1 MQKYFYGGMTIK
13 LLKTSSILLLFL
25 FVAPSVAQDIPP
37 FLTQIRNLNPQQ
49 QSNYVIEAR
58 KRGYSLLQL
67 ERLAKA
73 QGATIQDLSLLR
85 NAWAENLQS
94 SENQEEELNMQN
106 QEPLAFGNDKDMFM
120 FGQAEEE
127 SDIFGSAFFAN
138 QNITETPQFYV
149 ATPAGY
155 RLGPTD
161 EISIDVW
168 GASENRYEVTLS
180 RQGVVRIDRL
190 KPMYLSGLTI
200 AAAERKIRNEF
211 ASIYTGLSPDAPNE
225 SKVYLDVNLQK
236 ARSVVVN
243 ITGSVEAPGTYTIS
257 GFSSVLNALYA
268 AGGPSESGS
277 YRDISI
283 MRNGKL
289 THTIDL
295 YDYFVKGTYPSF
307 FLNDQ
312 DVIVVSPHHNRITVD
327 GGFKMTG
334 RFETLQNET
343 VEDLLSYVGGFSSE
357 AYKKAV
363 YVDRVLE
370 LERQIIKVEQTSYN
384 STTLTDGDFVEAK
397 SVSDKYLNK
406 VSVSGEVYLPGNYPL
421 NESPTLSALLKSS
434 NGLTPDAYPESAIL
448 YRSKQGYFNEIK
460 TIDLLEI
467 ASKTQ
472 EIKLQPNDSL
482 VVISMENIKAERTV
496 DIQGLVNEPG
506 EYPFYEGMTARD
518 LVLIANGFDDRAN
531 TDQIEL
537 YTNVTDTD
545 QNRRIKSR
553 GFSFD
558 ESKEVELNPSDLMVV
573 RVNPGFQPTTFV
585 TLKGQV
591 SRPGTYPIIN
601 ENYTLYDLYF
611 DAGEALSGA
620 NLRGVSIERKI
631 SNQTKSN
638 IEETE
643 DSLNVLFLEEDD
655 KEIKIGVNFE
665 KILSSKG
672 NYTGNLLLNP
682 NDVIFFPKKDSTVS
696 VLGAVQRETAMP
708 YADGISFKEAVIK
721 SGGPTQSANYKNAYV
736 VYQNGDVKGTNR
748 FLFFNIR
755 PKIEPGSVIVV
766 PIKQE
771 KRAMSVQ
778 EVIGMTSALAS
789 LTLLIST
796 LTGN

>member
-25 FVAPSVAQDIPP
+25 FVAPSVAQDTPL

-85 NAWAENLQS
+85 NAWKENQQS

-106 QEPLAFGNDKDMFM
+106 QEPLAFGNDKDMF
-120 FGQAEEE
+120 GQADEE

-370 LERQIIKVEQTSYN
+370 LERQIIKVEQISYS

-421 NESPTLSALLKSS
+421 NESPTLSALLKSC

-537 YTNVTDTD
+537 YTNVTDMD
-545 QNRRIKSR
+545 QNRRINAR

-585 TLKGQV
+585 KLKGEV

-643 DSLNVLFLEEDD
+643 DSLNVLFVEEDD

-682 NDVIFFPKKDSTVS
+682 KDVIFFPKKDSTVS

-708 YADGISFKEAVIK
+708 YADGISFREAVIK
-721 SGGPTQSANYKNAYV
+721 SGGPAQSANYKNAYV

-755 PKIEPGSVIVV
+755 PKLEPGAVVVV

>member
-1 MQKYFYGGMTIK
+1 MQKDFYGGMIIRLMT
-13 LLKTSSILLLFL
+13 TSSVLLFL
-25 FVAPSVAQDIPP
+25 LIVAPSVAQDTPP
-37 FLTQIRNLNPQQ
+37 FLTQIRNSTPKQQ
-49 QSNYVIEAR
+49 ASYVIEAR
-58 KRGYSLLQL
+58 KRGYSLVQL
-67 ERLAKA
+67 EGLAKA
-73 QGATIQDLSLLR
+73 QGATLQDLSLLR
-85 NAWAENLQS
+85 NAWAGNQQS
-94 SENQEEELNMQN
+94 SENQGLGIEMQN
-106 QEPLAFGNDKDMFM
+106 QDSLGFGNDTEMFM
-120 FGQAEEE
+120 FGEEKEE

-138 QNITETPQFYV
+138 QKITETPQFYV

-161 EISIDVW
+161 EITIDVW

-211 ASIYTGLSPDAPNE
+211 SSIYTGLSPDASNE

-236 ARSVVVN
+236 ARSIVVN

-283 MRNGKL
+283 IRNGKL
-289 THTIDL
+289 AHTIDL
-295 YDYFVKGTYPSF
+295 YDYFVKGTFPSF

-312 DVIVVSPHHNRITVD
+312 DVIVVSPHHNRIKVD
-327 GGFKMTG
+327 GAFKTTG
-334 RFETLQNET
+334 RFETVHNET

-370 LERQIIKVEQTSYN
+370 LEREIIKIEQPSY
-384 STTLTDGDFVEAK
+384 TFTPLRDGDLVEAK
-397 SVSDKYLNK
+397 SVSDKYTNK

-434 NGLTPDAYPESAIL
+434 NGLTPSAYPESAIL

-460 TIDLLEI
+460 TINLLEI
-467 ASKTQ
+467 VSKTQ
-472 EIKLQPNDSL
+472 DIQLQPNDSL
-482 VVISMENIKAERTV
+482 VVISMENIKTEKKV
-496 DIQGLVNEPG
+496 DIQGIINEPG
-506 EYPFYEGMTARD
+506 EYPFFEGMTAGD

-537 YTNVTDTD
+537 YTNVTDLD
-545 QNRRIKSR
+545 QNKRINSR
-553 GFSFD
+553 TFSFD
-558 ESKEVELNPSDLMVV
+558 EANEVELNSSDLMVI
-573 RVNPGFQPTTFV
+573 RAKPGYQPTTFV
-585 TLKGQV
+585 TLKGEV

-611 DAGEALSGA
+611 DAGKALTGA

-638 IEETE
+638 IQETE
-643 DSLNVLFLEEDD
+643 DSLNILFVDEEDTD
-655 KEIKIGVNFE
+655 IKIGVNFE
-665 KILSSKG
+665 KVLSSKG
-672 NYTGNLLLNP
+672 NFTGNLLLRP

-708 YADGISFKEAVIK
+708 YTNGISLREAVIK
-721 SGGPTQSANYKNAYV
+721 SGGVTQSANYKNAYV
-736 VYQNGDVKGTNR
+736 VYQNGDVKGTKR
-748 FLFFNIR
+748 LLFFNIR
-755 PKIEPGSVIVV
+755 PRLQPGAVVVV
-766 PIKQE
+766 PVKDE
-771 KRAMSVQ
+771 KRAMTVQ
-778 EVIGMTSALAS
+778 EIIGMSSAIAS
-789 LTLLIST
+789 LALLVTTII
-796 LTGN
+796 GN

>member
-1 MQKYFYGGMTIK
+1 MQKVFFSGMIRR
-13 LLKTSSILLLFL
+13 LLTTSSVLLLFL
-25 FVAPSVAQDIPP
+25 FVAPSAAQDITP

-49 QSNYVIEAR
+49 QASYVIEAR
-58 KRGYSLLQL
+58 NRGYSLLQL
-67 ERLAKA
+67 EGLAKA
-73 QGATIQDLSLLR
+73 QGATPEDLSFLR
-85 NAWAENLQS
+85 NAWVRNQQS
-94 SENQEEELNMQN
+94 SENQELENDMQN
-106 QEPLAFGNDKDMFM
+106 QDPLGFGNDTEMLMFDEE
-120 FGQAEEE
+120 EEE

-138 QNITETPQFYV
+138 QNINETPQFYV

-370 LERQIIKVEQTSYN
+370 LERQIIKVEQTSYS

-397 SVSDKYLNK
+397 SVSDKYINK
-406 VSVSGEVYLPGNYPL
+406 VSVSGEVYLPGN
-421 NESPTLSALLKSS
+421 
-434 NGLTPDAYPESAIL
+434 IH
-448 YRSKQGYFNEIK
+448 
-460 TIDLLEI
+460 
-467 ASKTQ
+467 
-472 EIKLQPNDSL
+472 
-482 VVISMENIKAERTV
+482 
-496 DIQGLVNEPG
+496 
-506 EYPFYEGMTARD
+506 
-518 LVLIANGFDDRAN
+518 
-531 TDQIEL
+531 
-537 YTNVTDTD
+537 
-545 QNRRIKSR
+545 
-553 GFSFD
+553 
-558 ESKEVELNPSDLMVV
+558 
-573 RVNPGFQPTTFV
+573 
-585 TLKGQV
+585 
-591 SRPGTYPIIN
+591 
-601 ENYTLYDLYF
+601 
-611 DAGEALSGA
+611 
-620 NLRGVSIERKI
+620 
-631 SNQTKSN
+631 
-638 IEETE
+638 
-643 DSLNVLFLEEDD
+643 
-655 KEIKIGVNFE
+655 
-665 KILSSKG
+665 
-672 NYTGNLLLNP
+672 
-682 NDVIFFPKKDSTVS
+682 
-696 VLGAVQRETAMP
+696 
-708 YADGISFKEAVIK
+708 
-721 SGGPTQSANYKNAYV
+721 
-736 VYQNGDVKGTNR
+736 
-748 FLFFNIR
+748 
-755 PKIEPGSVIVV
+755 
-766 PIKQE
+766 
-771 KRAMSVQ
+771 
-778 EVIGMTSALAS
+778 
-789 LTLLIST
+789 
-796 LTGN
+796 

>member
-25 FVAPSVAQDIPP
+25 FVAPSVAQDTPL

-49 QSNYVIEAR
+49 QSNYVIEAQ

-85 NAWAENLQS
+85 NAWEENQQS

-106 QEPLAFGNDKDMFM
+106 QAPLAFGNDKDMFM

-537 YTNVTDTD
+537 YTNVTDMD
-545 QNRRIKSR
+545 QNRRINAR

-585 TLKGQV
+585 KLKGEV

-643 DSLNVLFLEEDD
+643 DSLNVLFVEEDD

-672 NYTGNLLLNP
+672 NYTGNPLLNP

-708 YADGISFKEAVIK
+708 YADGISFREAVIK

-755 PKIEPGSVIVV
+755 PKLEPGAVVVV

>member
-25 FVAPSVAQDIPP
+25 FVAPSVAQDTPL

-85 NAWAENLQS
+85 NAWAENQQS
-94 SENQEEELNMQN
+94 GENQQEELNMQN
-106 QEPLAFGNDKDMFM
+106 EEPLAFGNDKDMFM
-120 FGQAEEE
+120 LGEEEEE

-138 QNITETPQFYV
+138 QNINETPQFYV

-531 TDQIEL
+531 TDKIEL
-537 YTNVTDTD
+537 YTNVTDMD
-545 QNRRIKSR
+545 QNRRINAR
-553 GFSFD
+553 EFSFD

-573 RVNPGFQPTTFV
+573 RVNSGFQPTTFV
-585 TLKGQV
+585 KLKGEV

-643 DSLNVLFLEEDD
+643 DSLNILFFDEDD
-655 KEIKIGVNFE
+655 TEIKIGVNFE

-672 NYTGNLLLNP
+672 NYTGNLLLKP

-748 FLFFNIR
+748 FLFFNLR
-755 PKIEPGSVIVV
+755 PKLEPGAVVVV

>member
-1 MQKYFYGGMTIK
+1 MQKYFYGRMTIK

-25 FVAPSVAQDIPP
+25 FVAPSVAQDTPL
-37 FLTQIRNLNPQQ
+37 FLTQIRNSNPQQ

-85 NAWAENLQS
+85 NAWAENQQS
-94 SENQEEELNMQN
+94 GENQQEELNMQN
-106 QEPLAFGNDKDMFM
+106 QEPLAFGNDNDMFM
-120 FGQAEEE
+120 LGEEEEE

-138 QNITETPQFYV
+138 QNINETPQFYV

-268 AGGPSESGS
+268 AGGPNESGS

-334 RFETLQNET
+334 RFETLHNET

-370 LERQIIKVEQTSYN
+370 LERQIIKVEQTSFG
-384 STTLTDGDFVEAK
+384 STTLTDGD
-397 SVSDKYLNK
+397 
-406 VSVSGEVYLPGNYPL
+406 
-421 NESPTLSALLKSS
+421 LS
-434 NGLTPDAYPESAIL
+434 
-448 YRSKQGYFNEIK
+448 
-460 TIDLLEI
+460 
-467 ASKTQ
+467 
-472 EIKLQPNDSL
+472 
-482 VVISMENIKAERTV
+482 
-496 DIQGLVNEPG
+496 
-506 EYPFYEGMTARD
+506 
-518 LVLIANGFDDRAN
+518 LIH
-531 TDQIEL
+531 I
-537 YTNVTDTD
+537 
-545 QNRRIKSR
+545 
-553 GFSFD
+553 
-558 ESKEVELNPSDLMVV
+558 
-573 RVNPGFQPTTFV
+573 
-585 TLKGQV
+585 
-591 SRPGTYPIIN
+591 
-601 ENYTLYDLYF
+601 
-611 DAGEALSGA
+611 
-620 NLRGVSIERKI
+620 
-631 SNQTKSN
+631 
-638 IEETE
+638 
-643 DSLNVLFLEEDD
+643 
-655 KEIKIGVNFE
+655 
-665 KILSSKG
+665 
-672 NYTGNLLLNP
+672 
-682 NDVIFFPKKDSTVS
+682 
-696 VLGAVQRETAMP
+696 
-708 YADGISFKEAVIK
+708 
-721 SGGPTQSANYKNAYV
+721 
-736 VYQNGDVKGTNR
+736 
-748 FLFFNIR
+748 
-755 PKIEPGSVIVV
+755 
-766 PIKQE
+766 
-771 KRAMSVQ
+771 
-778 EVIGMTSALAS
+778 
-789 LTLLIST
+789 
-796 LTGN
+796 

>member
-1 MQKYFYGGMTIK
+1 MQKYFYGRMTIK

-25 FVAPSVAQDIPP
+25 FVAPSVAQDTPL

-85 NAWAENLQS
+85 NAWAENQQS
-94 SENQEEELNMQN
+94 SENQQEELNMQN

-120 FGQAEEE
+120 FGEEEEE

-138 QNITETPQFYV
+138 QNINETPQFYV

-289 THTIDL
+289 AHTIDL

-334 RFETLQNET
+334 RFETLHNET

-370 LERQIIKVEQTSYN
+370 LERQIIKVEQTSYS

-448 YRSKQGYFNEIK
+448 YRSNQGYFNEIK

-472 EIKLQPNDSL
+472 DIKLQSNDSL

-531 TDQIEL
+531 TDKIEL
-537 YTNVTDTD
+537 YTNVTDMD
-545 QNRRIKSR
+545 QNRRINAR

-573 RVNPGFQPTTFV
+573 RINSGFQPTTFV
-585 TLKGQV
+585 KLKGEV

-643 DSLNVLFLEEDD
+643 DSLNILFEDEDD
-655 KEIKIGVNFE
+655 KDIKIGVNFE

-748 FLFFNIR
+748 FLFFNLR
-755 PKIEPGSVIVV
+755 PKLEPGAVVVV

>member
-1 MQKYFYGGMTIK
+1 MQKVFFSGMVRR
-13 LLKTSSILLLFL
+13 LLMTSSVLLLFL
-25 FVAPSVAQDIPP
+25 FVAPSVAQDTTP
-37 FLTQIRNLNPQQ
+37 FLTQIRNLTPKQQ
-49 QSNYVIEAR
+49 ASYVIEAR
-58 KRGYSLLQL
+58 KRGYSLVQL
-67 ERLAKA
+67 EGLAKA
-73 QGATIQDLSLLR
+73 QGATLQDLSLLR
-85 NAWAENLQS
+85 NAWAENQEGGEDQD
-94 SENQEEELNMQN
+94 ENNMQN
-106 QEPLAFGNDKDMFM
+106 QESLGFGNDTAMLM
-120 FGQAEEE
+120 FGEEEEE

-138 QNITETPQFYV
+138 QKITETPQFYV

-168 GASENRYEVTLS
+168 GASENRYELTLS

-211 ASIYTGLSPDAPNE
+211 SSIYTGLSPDAPNE

-236 ARSVVVN
+236 ARSIVVN

-283 MRNGKL
+283 MRNGKRAQ
-289 THTIDL
+289 TVDL
-295 YDYFVKGTYPSF
+295 YDYFVKGTYLSF

-327 GGFKMTG
+327 GAFKTTG

-370 LERQIIKVEQTSYN
+370 LEREIIKIDQPSYSSTS
-384 STTLTDGDFVEAK
+384 LTDGDSVEAK
-397 SVSDKYLNK
+397 SVSDKYTNK

-460 TIDLLEI
+460 TINLSEI

-472 EIKLQPNDSL
+472 DIQLQPNDSL
-482 VVISMENIKAERTV
+482 VVISMENIKTERTV
-496 DIQGLVNEPG
+496 DIQGIVNEPG
-506 EYPFYEGMTARD
+506 EYPFFEGMTARD

-537 YTNVTDTD
+537 YTNVTELD
-545 QNRRIKSR
+545 QSKRINVR
-553 GFSFD
+553 WFSFD
-558 ESKEVELNPSDLMVV
+558 EAKEVELNPSDLMVV
-573 RVNPGFQPTTFV
+573 RAKPGYQPTTFV
-585 TLKGQV
+585 TLEGEV

-611 DAGEALSGA
+611 DAGKALPGA

-643 DSLNVLFLEEDD
+643 DSLNILFFDEDD
-655 KEIKIGVNFE
+655 TDIKIGVNFE

-672 NYTGNLLLNP
+672 NYTGNLLLKP
-682 NDVIFFPKKDSTVS
+682 NDVIFFPKNDSTVS

-708 YADGISFKEAVIK
+708 YANGISFREAVIK
-721 SGGPTQSANYKNAYV
+721 AGGAKQSANYKNAYV
-736 VYQNGDVKGTNR
+736 IYQNGDVKGTKR
-748 FLFFNIR
+748 FLIFNIR
-755 PKIEPGSVIVV
+755 PRLEPGSVVVV
-766 PIKQE
+766 PSKEE
-771 KRAMSVQ
+771 KRVVSVQ

-789 LTLLIST
+789 LTLLVRTIIV
-796 LTGN
+796 N